1 MLGVPNQVCPVIEI
15 IFLTF
20 GLCEYQLMDE
30 PNGDAPPQKY
40 RWPWFVAAM
49 VLLGI
54 VLAVVFMTV
63 AVKKLQRERDFSA
76 PPTTSAPERK

>member
-1 MLGVPNQVCPVIEI
+1 
-15 IFLTF
+15 
-20 GLCEYQLMDE
+20 MDE

-40 RWPWFVAAM
+40 RWPWFAAGM

-54 VLAVVFMTV
+54 VLAVVFMVV

-76 PPTTSAPERK
+76 PPASSTPVRK